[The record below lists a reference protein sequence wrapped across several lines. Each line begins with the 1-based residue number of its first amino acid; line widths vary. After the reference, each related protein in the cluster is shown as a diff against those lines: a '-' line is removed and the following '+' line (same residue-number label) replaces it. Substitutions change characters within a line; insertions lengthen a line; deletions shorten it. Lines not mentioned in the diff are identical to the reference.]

1 MHQPL
6 NHSLSDPS
14 GDCTIMEMTCVRG
27 SLCQH
32 LKIQFSIYNCE
43 VVNVVLK
50 NKLQKYRMR
59 EYTYMET
66 EIHYMKTNLGFASIS
81 MTINVS
87 EGSQH
92 GDYSHILFCPG
103 RTTSG
108 ILRPG
113 GICQ

>member
-6 NHSLSDPS
+6 NHSPSDPS

-32 LKIQFSIYNCE
+32 LKIQFSKYNCE

-50 NKLQKYRMR
+50 NKLQKHRTR
-59 EYTYMET
+59 EYTYMEN
-66 EIHYMKTNLGFASIS
+66 EIHNMKTNLGFASIS
-81 MTINVS
+81 MTINVR
-87 EGSQH
+87 EDFQH
-92 GDYSHILFCPG
+92 GDYSHILFRLG
-103 RTTSG
+103 RTTLR

-113 GICQ
+113 GM